1 MQRSR
6 HGIAEWS
13 GKGEEDPF
21 WGSNLFR
28 ERRETLAAVD
38 DYNDDAL
45 ASENLASIWGFNPNA
60 VLASV
65 WAVLDVF
72 DDAAP
77 LDQFWPGRFLVS
89 PDDPQSGPHKRS
101 AAGPDSG
108 VGVQPEEQPVFS
120 LDGMAGSW
128 FPYGGDARM
137 CPGRH
142 FAKREIMATLALL
155 AVGFDIEVTA
165 DRAARE
171 MQWREFGL
179 GT

>member
-1 MQRSR
+1 M
-6 HGIAEWS
+6 
-13 GKGEEDPF
+13 
-21 WGSNLFR
+21 
-28 ERRETLAAVD
+28 
-38 DYNDDAL
+38 
-45 ASENLASIWGFNPNA
+45 
-60 VLASV
+60 LASV

-72 DDAAP
+72 DDAALP